1 MESKKQEEKG
11 IRAMIIVKPENERWL
26 KQHPEYTKSGLFNMT
41 VKALREKEE
50 KRMRYDFVK
59 QNEIADKLHENLL
72 KYIKIKETFNRD
84 KEEVS

>member
-11 IRAMIIVKPENERWL
+11 IRAMIIIKPENERWL

-50 KRMRYDFVK
+50 KEKKVK
-59 QNEIADKLHENLL
+59 
-72 KYIKIKETFNRD
+72 
-84 KEEVS
+84 

>member
-1 MESKKQEEKG
+1 MCSCFMESKKQEEKG

-50 KRMRYDFVK
+50 NEKKVK
-59 QNEIADKLHENLL
+59 
-72 KYIKIKETFNRD
+72 
-84 KEEVS
+84 